1 MEIMKEDTK
10 GRNRVM
16 KNIIITIFAVIISL
30 IIGMFIGVNYNN
42 SNETIKDTVRNI
54 TTTEIMDNQKFYS
67 KYEVTDLNST
77 FDKIIRSNSIDKNL
91 NDELK
96 KSSTTQVYIETY
108 NSYVTIWKSEL
119 NKSIEMLEKYLNN
132 EEKLKLLELQKN
144 WETLIVENLQFEYD
158 IIKNDEHNIQIGS
171 SFNWLHE
178 KTVMETYRQRTIDIK
193 YLIYF
198 LTYNSKE
205 ELKINIEF

>member
-1 MEIMKEDTK
+1 
-10 GRNRVM
+10 M